1 MFYHIWANNNFL
13 YYYCKILILELILFI
28 YYYVLSR
35 LLEDM
40 NGEQVKQ
47 SLVKSLRDEEGLVTD
62 NCQKVLVILFMKL
75 FLYML
80 HRTGTI

>member
-1 MFYHIWANNNFL
+1 M
-13 YYYCKILILELILFI
+13 
-28 YYYVLSR
+28 YYVLSR

-47 SLVKSLRDEEGLVTD
+47 PLVKSLTDEEGFVTD

-80 HRTGTI
+80 CRAGTI

>member
-1 MFYHIWANNNFL
+1 MYH
-13 YYYCKILILELILFI
+13 
-28 YYYVLSR
+28 VLSR
-35 LLEDM
+35 LPQDI

-47 SLVKSLRDEEGLVTD
+47 SLMESLTDEEGLATD

-80 HRTGTI
+80 CRTGTI